1 MHTPPLSLCIQ
12 IGPRIIGGTYAVRAT
27 TAHTQLHTELALPE
41 RLVTRAEQ
49 LLQPEVALSIT
60 DPVAIGH
67 QIGQS
72 LFVSP
77 LRDLLLRT
85 ARTAAVQ
92 ATYVQIQFQ
101 IDVPELIALP
111 WEWLMLG
118 DTQKWLPALRD
129 DYTLVRSIPS
139 TQKCDPVLLDGP
151 LQVLAV
157 AACGEETQLIAL
169 KTALTDAIRSGYVN
183 LRLMRDV
190 ETHALQSVLNS
201 EPVHVLY
208 CAAPIE
214 FSQQGMPFLAI
225 GHGIEFSPLR
235 HMLQQTRL
243 LRLVTFASVGEDV
256 GRITAAPIVLAAM
269 LTGSGIPASITS
281 GIGLSPNL
289 AAHFAAVCYEQLAVA
304 TPTDRAVS
312 AGRRVLMA
320 DDYNTGLPQ
329 LILLSGHEQL
339 FTRPESQQAR
349 GWFANMLQKV
359 RL

>member
-1 MHTPPLSLCIQ
+1 MHTTPLSLCIQ
-12 IGPRIIGGTYAVRAT
+12 IGPRIIGSTYAVRAT
-27 TAHTQLHTELALPE
+27 TIHTQLHTELSLPE
-41 RLVTRAEQ
+41 HLVLRSEQ

-60 DPVAIGH
+60 DPVSIGH

-85 ARTAAVQ
+85 ARAAAAQ

-129 DYTLVRSIPS
+129 DYTLVRSIPN
-139 TQKCDPVLLDGP
+139 TQKCEPLVLDGP

-157 AACGEETQLIAL
+157 AVCGEETQLIDL
-169 KTALTDAIRSGYVN
+169 NTALSDAIRSGYVN
-183 LRLMRDV
+183 LRLMRDI
-190 ETHALQSVLNS
+190 EPDSLEAVLKS

-214 FSQQGMPFLAI
+214 FSQQGVPFLAI
-225 GHGIEFSPLR
+225 GHGVAFSPLVR
-235 HMLQQTRL
+235 VLQQARL

-256 GRITAAPIVLAAM
+256 GRITAAPLVLAAM

-281 GIGLSPNL
+281 GIGLSPML
-289 AAHFAAVCYEQLAVA
+289 AAQFAAACYEQLAMA

-312 AGRRVLMA
+312 AGRRVLITN
-320 DDYNTGLPQ
+320 DSHSGLPQ
-329 LILLSGHEQL
+329 LMLLSGHEQL
-339 FTRPESQQAR
+339 FIRSEPQQTR
-349 GWFANMLQKV
+349 GWFTSLLQKI
-359 RL
+359 RI